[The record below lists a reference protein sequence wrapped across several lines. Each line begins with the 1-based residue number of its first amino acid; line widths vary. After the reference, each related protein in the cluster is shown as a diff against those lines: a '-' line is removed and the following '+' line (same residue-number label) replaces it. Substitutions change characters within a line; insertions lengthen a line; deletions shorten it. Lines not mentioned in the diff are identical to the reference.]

1 MVFSREL
8 PHSFS
13 DALRVCKEILS
24 ANHQLVIKNTLETE
38 AEQLVVGAFRIASG
52 EMLSRNEMLL
62 RLQDAFPEAAG
73 EKLLIL
79 AGTRLQ
85 GVPLQYV
92 LGYQAFLEHEY
103 DVNASTLIPRPETE
117 VLVTEAIRNLKSPTL
132 GIEVGLGSG
141 IISIEHL
148 HHFKTLRMK
157 VSELSVAAQDLARK
171 NAVRILGDDSRI
183 QIYTPADAQDVLGR
197 FQGIRVD
204 FIISNPP
211 YLDSRAGSEV
221 EEEVLRHEPRAAL
234 FPESP
239 NGEDALHFY
248 RQIALEGRDLLNPG
262 GQVFLEIAHERA
274 DETAALFKSGW
285 SCRLENDLS
294 GRPRVL
300 IARVALKGL

>member
-13 DALRVCKEILS
+13 EALRVCKEILS
-24 ANHQLVIKNTLETE
+24 ANHQLVVKNLLDTE
-38 AEQLVVGAFRIASG
+38 AEQLVVGAFRIATG
-52 EMLSRNEMLL
+52 EMLSRTDMLL
-62 RLQDAFPEAAG
+62 RMQDAFPESAG
-73 EKLLIL
+73 TKLLIL

-85 GVPLQYV
+85 GLPLQYV

-117 VLVTEAIRNLKSPTL
+117 VLVTEAIRNLRSPSL

-141 IISIEHL
+141 VISIELL

-157 VSELSVAAQDLARK
+157 ASELSSAAQDLARK
-171 NAVRILGDDSRI
+171 NAVRILGDDSRL
-183 QIYTPADAQDVLGR
+183 QMYTPSDAQDVLGR
-197 FQGIRVD
+197 FQGMRVD

-211 YLDSRAGSEV
+211 YLDSRRSGEID
-221 EEEVLRHEPRAAL
+221 EEVLQHEPRAAL
-234 FPESP
+234 FPQGP
-239 NGEDALHFY
+239 NGEDSLHFY
-248 RQIALEGRDLLNPG
+248 RQIAIEGRDLLNPG

-274 DETAALFKSGW
+274 DETAALFQSGW
-285 SCRLENDLS
+285 SCRIENDLS

-300 IARVALKGL
+300 VARVALKGI